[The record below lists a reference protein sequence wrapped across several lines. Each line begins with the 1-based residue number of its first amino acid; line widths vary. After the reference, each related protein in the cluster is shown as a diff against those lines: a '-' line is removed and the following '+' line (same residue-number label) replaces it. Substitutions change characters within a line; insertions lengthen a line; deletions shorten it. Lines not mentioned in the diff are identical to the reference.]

1 MDDKIKIDVM
11 ELLEQTVDAKLDVM
25 IKNEL
30 EKDDNAEYLIAIY
43 DLLCEY
49 GLHGRKA
56 MEFLYKFQTLSEL
69 MGGNKDE

>member
-1 MDDKIKIDVM
+1 MANEIKIDVM

-25 IKNEL
+25 VRDEL
-30 EKDDNAEYLIAIY
+30 EKAPNAEYLIATY

-56 MEFLYKFQTLSEL
+56 MEFLYKFQTLGEL
-69 MGGNKDE
+69 MGGNENE

>member
-1 MDDKIKIDVM
+1 MANEVKIDVM

-25 IKNEL
+25 VKDEL
-30 EKDDNAEYLIAIY
+30 EKEDNAEYLIAVY

-56 MEFLYKFQTLSEL
+56 LEFLYKFQTLSEL
-69 MGGNKDE
+69 MGGKKDE

>member
-1 MDDKIKIDVM
+1 MADEIKIDIM

-25 IKNEL
+25 VKDEL
-30 EKDDNAEYLIAIY
+30 EKEDNAEYLIAVY

-69 MGGNKDE
+69 MGGNNND